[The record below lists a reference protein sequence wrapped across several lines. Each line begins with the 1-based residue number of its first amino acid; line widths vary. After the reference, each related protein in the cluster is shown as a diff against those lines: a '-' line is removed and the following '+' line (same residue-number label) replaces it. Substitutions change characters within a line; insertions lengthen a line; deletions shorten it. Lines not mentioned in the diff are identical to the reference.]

1 MAQTDGSI
9 VIDTEINSDGLR
21 AGGKE
26 IETTLRKTANNLNDV
41 SKEVKLTLNK
51 QIDSFSKLNREYAR
65 QSEKVGELKRKVA
78 EYGNQKIPTVEYK
91 TLQEEIETT
100 TGKMNELIKAQEW
113 FASNGGDINSNT
125 YKEQQRYVD
134 EWANSIKNA
143 KEKLIDLEKNG
154 KAFKNSENVELP
166 KADIEK
172 LAVAE
177 KELAAEEDKLTTI
190 NDRLNTSYML
200 IKNSIKDYGG
210 AISSVS
216 EKTGFLESMFNG
228 VKIAA
233 HTQTLILEKMGKVL
247 RELPLNIVRKSA
259 DALKNSFLRLGNAIK
274 GAFTNKISSIL
285 SRMKSGIFGINRAS
299 DKTSMSMG
307 RMLKM
312 SLLMSVAF
320 RAFSLVMSGI
330 KDGFDNLSQYSGETN
345 NSLSSLWSSL
355 VRLQNSL
362 ATAFAP
368 ILSIVAPILSK
379 FIDMIS
385 TAASYVSMFF
395 AFLSGK
401 KTYTKAIAVQKDYAK
416 SLDKT
421 ASSAKKDADSTK
433 DVADATEDATDAT
446 EDYLSPL
453 DDLNRYTEQ
462 QDKNNSGSKNP
473 SSSTPNTGGGSGTS
487 PMFEE
492 VAISDIPIL
501 EKLKNIL
508 SKIFKPFK
516 EAWDKEGK
524 NTIDA
529 AKYAFISLGELA
541 KSVGKSFLEVWTNGT
556 GTKTLTLMLQIA
568 QNILLTVG
576 NIAQRLNEAWNTNSI
591 GTKIIQNI
599 FNLLNIILGTIEK
612 ITADTAEW
620 ASKLNFT
627 PLLNSI
633 NALLVALQPLT
644 KNIGDGLEWL
654 WKNILLPIA
663 GWTITDA
670 LPSFLNMIASALNAI
685 NAVIELLKPLWDW
698 FWNNVLK
705 PVGVWTGQAFI
716 DAMNKITD
724 LLNQFSDWCSNNKA
738 VVRGITEAVALFFAA
753 WTGIEI
759 LSFIQQ
765 SGGLISTLG
774 MIKDAIVG
782 CTLAKLADKA
792 ETIALTAMYAKDFV
806 VSLAS
811 GTAELI
817 KQAAQFVINTGLKIA
832 DTAAQV
838 AMTAATLAWNAV
850 CVIATGLTTALGVA
864 IGFLTSPIG
873 LAIVAITAIIA
884 AGVLLY
890 KNWDVVKNKATE
902 LCDAVKVRFQQ
913 LSTWISSVFARDWS
927 KQFGIIGDYMNGWTK
942 NIKNII
948 DSIKQIFNGM
958 VTFVS
963 SVLSGNWRRA
973 WEGIKQ
979 IFSGIWNT
987 MASVIKSPV
996 NLIISFMNAML
1007 RGFQRMQNGFAS
1019 AMNHMNIR
1027 LPKWLQDFTGWSS
1040 VGFNI
1045 GYWSPNYIPYL
1056 AKGAVIPP
1064 NKEFMAV
1071 LGDQKNGNN
1080 IEAPEILIRQIV
1092 REESGGGQKQRIEI
1106 PVYLKGKQ
1114 IYKAVVEEGK
1124 VVMSQTG
1131 MNPFAM
1137 A

>member
-1 MAQTDGSI
+1 MAQADGSI
-9 VIDTEINSDGLR
+9 IIDTEINSDGMS
-21 AGGKE
+21 AGSRE
-26 IETTLRKTANNLNDV
+26 IESSLRKMANELNGV
-41 SKEVKLTLNK
+41 SAKTKASIEK
-51 QIDSFSKLNREYAR
+51 QIDSFSKLSREYAR
-65 QSEKVGELKRKVA
+65 QSEKVEELKRKVA
-78 EYGNQKIPTVEYK
+78 EYGNQKIPTEEYR
-91 TLQEEIETT
+91 EIQAQIDQATA
-100 TGKMNELIKAQEW
+100 KMNQLTEAQER
-113 FASNGGDINSNT
+113 FLANGGKKNSNT
-125 YKEQQRYVD
+125 YKRQQYDID
-134 EWANSIKNA
+134 ELANTIKYAEGELKDLEASGTAFRTGTGTKEA
-143 KEKLIDLEKNG
+143 KADMEKL
-154 KAFKNSENVELP
+154 S
-166 KADIEK
+166 
-172 LAVAE
+172 
-177 KELAAEEDKLTTI
+177 AAEDKLANI
-190 NDRLNTSYML
+190 NDRLNTSY
-200 IKNSIKDYGG
+200 KSIKGTVDEYKSKTLKASDANDKMSSSGKRASKSIKGVSKSAGG
-210 AISSVS
+210 A
-216 EKTGFLESMFNG
+216 
-228 VKIAA
+228 
-233 HTQTLILEKMGKVL
+233 
-247 RELPLNIVRKSA
+247 
-259 DALKNSFLRLGNAIK
+259 
-274 GAFTNKISSIL
+274 
-285 SRMKSGIFGINRAS
+285 RMSL
-299 DKTSMSMG
+299 G
-307 RMLKM
+307 RMLGM

-320 RAFSLVMSGI
+320 RAFSAVMSGI
-330 KDGFDNLSQYSGETN
+330 KGGFDNLSQYSSDTN
-345 NSLSSLWSSL
+345 NSLSMLWSSL

-473 SSSTPNTGGGSGTS
+473 SSSTPNTGGGGGTS

-501 EKLKNIL
+501 EKLKDIL
-508 SKIFKPFK
+508 SQIFKPFK

-529 AKYAFISLGELA
+529 AKYAFISLKELA

-670 LPSFLNMIASALNAI
+670 LPSFLNMIASALNAL

-705 PVGVWTGQAFI
+705 PVGIWTGQAFI

-1027 LPKWLQDFTGWSS
+1027 LPKWLQKFTGWSS

-1064 NKEFMAV
+1064 NKEFLAV
-1071 LGDQKNGNN
+1071 LGDQKSGNN
-1080 IEAPEILIRQIV
+1080 IEAPVSLIRQIV
-1092 REESGGGQKQRIEI
+1092 REESGGGQKHRIEI

-1131 MNPFAM
+1131 MNPFEM

>member
-78 EYGNQKIPTVEYK
+78 EYGNQKIPTEEYK
-91 TLQEEIETT
+91 TLQEKIETT
-100 TGKMNELIKAQEW
+100 TEKMNELIKAQEW
-113 FASNGGDINSNT
+113 FKSNGGDVNSNI
-125 YKEQQRYVD
+125 YRDQQRYVD
-134 EWANSIKNA
+134 ELENSIKNA
-143 KEKLIDLEKNG
+143 KDKLIDLEKSG
-154 KAFKNSENVELP
+154 KAFKSVENTELP
-166 KADIEK
+166 KSDMEK

-501 EKLKNIL
+501 EKLKDIL
-508 SKIFKPFK
+508 SQIFKPFK

-529 AKYAFISLGELA
+529 AKYAFISLKELA

-627 PLLNSI
+627 LLLNSI

-670 LPSFLNMIASALNAI
+670 LPSFLNMIASALNAL

-973 WEGIKQ
+973 WEGIKN
-979 IFSGIWNT
+979 IFAGIWNT

-1027 LPKWLQDFTGWSS
+1027 LPKWLQEFTGWSS

-1080 IEAPEILIRQIV
+1080 IEAPESLIRQIV
-1092 REESGGGQKQRIEI
+1092 REESDGGQKQRIEI

>member
-473 SSSTPNTGGGSGTS
+473 SSSTPNTGSGTS

-541 KSVGKSFLEVWTNGT
+541 KRVGKCFLEVCTNVT
-556 GTKTLTLMLQIA
+556 GT
-568 QNILLTVG
+568 
-576 NIAQRLNEAWNTNSI
+576 
-591 GTKIIQNI
+591 
-599 FNLLNIILGTIEK
+599 
-612 ITADTAEW
+612 
-620 ASKLNFT
+620 
-627 PLLNSI
+627 
-633 NALLVALQPLT
+633 
-644 KNIGDGLEWL
+644 
-654 WKNILLPIA
+654 
-663 GWTITDA
+663 
-670 LPSFLNMIASALNAI
+670 
-685 NAVIELLKPLWDW
+685 
-698 FWNNVLK
+698 
-705 PVGVWTGQAFI
+705 
-716 DAMNKITD
+716 
-724 LLNQFSDWCSNNKA
+724 
-738 VVRGITEAVALFFAA
+738 
-753 WTGIEI
+753 
-759 LSFIQQ
+759 
-765 SGGLISTLG
+765 
-774 MIKDAIVG
+774 
-782 CTLAKLADKA
+782 
-792 ETIALTAMYAKDFV
+792 
-806 VSLAS
+806 
-811 GTAELI
+811 
-817 KQAAQFVINTGLKIA
+817 
-832 DTAAQV
+832 
-838 AMTAATLAWNAV
+838 
-850 CVIATGLTTALGVA
+850 
-864 IGFLTSPIG
+864 
-873 LAIVAITAIIA
+873 
-884 AGVLLY
+884 
-890 KNWDVVKNKATE
+890 
-902 LCDAVKVRFQQ
+902 
-913 LSTWISSVFARDWS
+913 
-927 KQFGIIGDYMNGWTK
+927 
-942 NIKNII
+942 
-948 DSIKQIFNGM
+948 
-958 VTFVS
+958 
-963 SVLSGNWRRA
+963 
-973 WEGIKQ
+973 
-979 IFSGIWNT
+979 
-987 MASVIKSPV
+987 
-996 NLIISFMNAML
+996 
-1007 RGFQRMQNGFAS
+1007 
-1019 AMNHMNIR
+1019 
-1027 LPKWLQDFTGWSS
+1027 
-1040 VGFNI
+1040 
-1045 GYWSPNYIPYL
+1045 
-1056 AKGAVIPP
+1056 
-1064 NKEFMAV
+1064 
-1071 LGDQKNGNN
+1071 
-1080 IEAPEILIRQIV
+1080 
-1092 REESGGGQKQRIEI
+1092 
-1106 PVYLKGKQ
+1106 
-1114 IYKAVVEEGK
+1114 
-1124 VVMSQTG
+1124 
-1131 MNPFAM
+1131 
-1137 A
+1137 

>member
-1 MAQTDGSI
+1 
-9 VIDTEINSDGLR
+9 
-21 AGGKE
+21 
-26 IETTLRKTANNLNDV
+26 
-41 SKEVKLTLNK
+41 
-51 QIDSFSKLNREYAR
+51 
-65 QSEKVGELKRKVA
+65 
-78 EYGNQKIPTVEYK
+78 
-91 TLQEEIETT
+91 
-100 TGKMNELIKAQEW
+100 
-113 FASNGGDINSNT
+113 
-125 YKEQQRYVD
+125 
-134 EWANSIKNA
+134 
-143 KEKLIDLEKNG
+143 
-154 KAFKNSENVELP
+154 
-166 KADIEK
+166 
-172 LAVAE
+172 
-177 KELAAEEDKLTTI
+177 
-190 NDRLNTSYML
+190 ML

-501 EKLKNIL
+501 EKLKDIL
-508 SKIFKPFK
+508 SQIFKPFK

-529 AKYAFISLGELA
+529 AKYAFISLKELA

-633 NALLVALQPLT
+633 NTV
-644 KNIGDGLEWL
+644 
-654 WKNILLPIA
+654 
-663 GWTITDA
+663 
-670 LPSFLNMIASALNAI
+670 
-685 NAVIELLKPLWDW
+685 
-698 FWNNVLK
+698 
-705 PVGVWTGQAFI
+705 
-716 DAMNKITD
+716 
-724 LLNQFSDWCSNNKA
+724 
-738 VVRGITEAVALFFAA
+738 
-753 WTGIEI
+753 
-759 LSFIQQ
+759 
-765 SGGLISTLG
+765 
-774 MIKDAIVG
+774 
-782 CTLAKLADKA
+782 
-792 ETIALTAMYAKDFV
+792 
-806 VSLAS
+806 
-811 GTAELI
+811 
-817 KQAAQFVINTGLKIA
+817 
-832 DTAAQV
+832 
-838 AMTAATLAWNAV
+838 
-850 CVIATGLTTALGVA
+850 
-864 IGFLTSPIG
+864 
-873 LAIVAITAIIA
+873 
-884 AGVLLY
+884 
-890 KNWDVVKNKATE
+890 
-902 LCDAVKVRFQQ
+902 
-913 LSTWISSVFARDWS
+913 
-927 KQFGIIGDYMNGWTK
+927 
-942 NIKNII
+942 
-948 DSIKQIFNGM
+948 
-958 VTFVS
+958 
-963 SVLSGNWRRA
+963 
-973 WEGIKQ
+973 
-979 IFSGIWNT
+979 
-987 MASVIKSPV
+987 
-996 NLIISFMNAML
+996 
-1007 RGFQRMQNGFAS
+1007 
-1019 AMNHMNIR
+1019 
-1027 LPKWLQDFTGWSS
+1027 
-1040 VGFNI
+1040 
-1045 GYWSPNYIPYL
+1045 
-1056 AKGAVIPP
+1056 
-1064 NKEFMAV
+1064 
-1071 LGDQKNGNN
+1071 
-1080 IEAPEILIRQIV
+1080 
-1092 REESGGGQKQRIEI
+1092 
-1106 PVYLKGKQ
+1106 
-1114 IYKAVVEEGK
+1114 
-1124 VVMSQTG
+1124 
-1131 MNPFAM
+1131 
-1137 A
+1137 